1 MKVVSMVVKSSSY
14 PEETITYLGGD
25 TAGILVT
32 ALLASLLAYLTVVK
46 ASKREFR
53 EIRLLLVITSI
64 PLLFTFGSILVI
76 ESLETLEFI

>member
-1 MKVVSMVVKSSSY
+1 MTLTTIVYSETTPEDVVS
-14 PEETITYLGGD
+14 YLGGD

-32 ALLASLLAYLTVVK
+32 ALLAYLLAYLTVAK
-46 ASKREFR
+46 ASRREFR

>member
-1 MKVVSMVVKSSSY
+1 MTFTTIVYSDTTPEDVVS
-14 PEETITYLGGD
+14 YLGGD

-32 ALLASLLAYLTVVK
+32 ALLAYLLAYLTVVK